1 MECGVGG
8 IQGLSLRCPKL
19 WPRVAMRIKLHIYAD
34 DVTRLACLA
43 DFQAVQ
49 CLVTIVLI
57 LSRNFAILATRIP
70 YDSKNVVCLERF
82 SRASFLLNL
91 DCVG

>member
-1 MECGVGG
+1 MLV
-8 IQGLSLRCPKL
+8 QYKVSHRCPKL

-57 LSRNFAILATRIP
+57 LSRNFAILATQIP
-70 YDSKNVVCLERF
+70 YDSKKRRLFGTILSCIISVELGLCGLI
-82 SRASFLLNL
+82 
-91 DCVG
+91 